1 MVWTGLGWSDADTR
15 RPTGLEGPVPN
26 REGIHV
32 LSLGNKNP
40 LKSAAVVLSL
50 VVSLSMVLMAGSAGT
65 AAAGTASKASTSRT
79 TVAHNPQGKLASRIV
94 GSTAKGQD
102 VTGYFTP
109 LKFKKKDGKVKV
121 RGLVSGVVHK
131 ADGTTR
137 TFAAVRTL
145 RVKSI
150 NGTKAVSARQATKAM
165 ATCGVLHLVLAP
177 LDLDLLGLQ
186 VHLDKVVLDIV
197 AKSGAGNLL
206 GNLLCAVTASAAPDD
221 VPALSW

>member
-1 MVWTGLGWSDADTR
+1 M
-15 RPTGLEGPVPN
+15 
-26 REGIHV
+26 
-32 LSLGNKNP
+32 
-40 LKSAAVVLSL
+40 
-50 VVSLSMVLMAGSAGT
+50 
-65 AAAGTASKASTSRT
+65 
-79 TVAHNPQGKLASRIV
+79 
-94 GSTAKGQD
+94 
-102 VTGYFTP
+102 
-109 LKFKKKDGKVKV
+109 KKDGKVKV

-197 AKSGAGNLL
+197 TKSGAGNLL
-206 GNLLCAVTASAAPDD
+206 GNLLCAVTGLLDNGLQG
-221 VPALSW
+221 ALGRLVDLLNQILAKLGLGL